1 MGVRH
6 APEQLARRERVLQ
19 IGCHSL
25 RWTGPCL
32 GSAEME
38 ELAQSKRRRGMG
50 SSDLSVAVIGAGP
63 AGMTAA
69 YTLAKGGLQVDVF
82 EAAGQVG
89 GMARSITLWNQR
101 VDIGPHR
108 FFSNDR
114 RVNELWLEV
123 VGRDYRMV
131 NRLTRIY
138 YGGKFYYYPLRPF
151 NALRNLGPWQAA
163 LCMASFGRE
172 RLSPTAPDGT
182 FTTWVTS
189 RFGRRLFEIFFKTYS
204 EKLWGISCD
213 ELDSDFA
220 AQRIKKLSLLEAVK
234 NAVIPSKDQKHKT
247 LVDQFAYPLEGTGM
261 VYERMAER
269 TEAMGGTIHLNS
281 PVRRVMAEDGRATA
295 LELMSGEQR
304 PYDHIVS
311 TMPITLLVKG
321 LEGVPDRVREAA
333 NSLRFRN
340 TIIVF
345 LRVEA
350 EDLFPDQWLY
360 VHASELATGRITN
373 FRNWIPELYGTE
385 SASIIAMEF
394 WCYDQDPVW
403 AAPNES
409 LVEKAKAEL
418 RETGLVGDAEITD
431 GYVFRVPRCYPVYER
446 GYRERLRPVEE
457 YLGGID
463 HLHVIGRYGAFKYN
477 NQDHSILMGL
487 LAAENILGSRGHD
500 LWEIN
505 TDYETYQESATI
517 TESGLVAKVG

>member
-1 MGVRH
+1 MG
-6 APEQLARRERVLQ
+6 
-19 IGCHSL
+19 
-25 RWTGPCL
+25 TGE
-32 GSAEME
+32 G
-38 ELAQSKRRRGMG
+38 R
-50 SSDLSVAVIGAGP
+50 VAVIGGGP

-69 YTLAKGGLQVDVF
+69 YELAKGGVDVEVF

-89 GMARSITLWNQR
+89 GMARSINLWNQK

-108 FFSNDR
+108 FFSSDR

-151 NALRNLGPWQAA
+151 NALLNLGPWQAA
-163 LCMASFGRE
+163 LCMGSFARE
-172 RLSPTAPDGT
+172 RLSPTPADGT
-182 FTTWVTS
+182 FTTWVTN

-213 ELDSDFA
+213 DLDSDFA

-234 NAVIPSKDQKHKT
+234 NAVLPSKEQRHKT

-261 VYERMAER
+261 VYERMAQR
-269 TEAMGGTIHLNS
+269 TEEMGGQVRLNA
-281 PVRRVMAEDGRATA
+281 PVRRVLVQDGRATGI
-295 LELMSGEQR
+295 ELMDGEER
-304 PYDHIVS
+304 RYNHIVS
-311 TMPITLLVKG
+311 TMPITLLVRG
-321 LEGVPDRVREAA
+321 LDGVPGSVRDAA
-333 NSLRFRN
+333 HSLRFRN

-350 EDLFPDQWLY
+350 QELFPDQWLY
-360 VHASELATGRITN
+360 VHASELSTGRITN
-373 FRNWIPELYGTE
+373 FRNWIPELYGEE

-394 WCYDQDPVW
+394 WCYDEDPVW
-403 AAPNES
+403 SAPDEE
-409 LVEKAKAEL
+409 LVERAKGEL
-418 RETGLVGDAEITD
+418 RKTGLVGGAAISD
-431 GYVFRVPRCYPVYER
+431 GYVFKVPRCYPVYER
-446 GYRERLRPVEE
+446 GYRDQLRPVEE
-457 YLGGID
+457 YLGQIEN
-463 HLHVIGRYGAFKYN
+463 LHVIGRYGAFKYN

-487 LAAENILGSRGHD
+487 LAAENILAARGHD

-517 TESGLVAKVG
+517 TESGLVAKVGGE